1 MRKIYLFD
9 LLLVLALCVS
19 TNYSF
24 SQTTNDTTK
33 VSSISDTSSIT
44 GEVGK
49 IYTKAEAD
57 SLYGPILTL
66 DTIKTEDLSKFAQNS
81 HKYMMFNLIDGKA
94 CILNESREVISSPSL
109 VVGKPQSVE
118 PTKAFK
124 LFSTSKILELIK
136 QGGSDVTTV
145 EIRANVLTL
154 TNGAAVLERSS
165 TCPPICP

>member
-49 IYTKAEAD
+49 IYTKAEAN

-66 DTIKTEDLSKFAQNS
+66 DTIKTEESFKICSKQ
-81 HKYMMFNLIDGKA
+81 
-94 CILNESREVISSPSL
+94 P
-109 VVGKPQSVE
+109 
-118 PTKAFK
+118 
-124 LFSTSKILELIK
+124 
-136 QGGSDVTTV
+136 
-145 EIRANVLTL
+145 
-154 TNGAAVLERSS
+154 
-165 TCPPICP
+165 